1 MTQPKTELSAWTDP
15 LDETWTALDLETT
28 GLSPRGDEIIE
39 VGAVRFRGDEV
50 LDTFESFVNP
60 GRKLS
65 RFIID
70 LTGIRQRDVDAAP
83 TFGEIA
89 GELLA
94 FLGSTPLVGHNVD
107 FDLGFLRAKG
117 LGLSNPV
124 CDTWELAYI
133 IRPDLKSY
141 ALGSLTAQLHAAH
154 ETPHRAVDDANATR
168 QVFMTLLR
176 EMGDL
181 DEPTRAEIG
190 RLAQRSGMKLR
201 SALTPARPPSPASQ
215 RPRIEGGPR
224 VPERDKAK
232 RRARPGISGLDL
244 EELASRLAHRRP
256 LRPNEQASPV
266 DTALVESMLRA
277 GSEFSRAISGF
288 EERAE
293 QVEMAR
299 AVAETLNDGGRLIV
313 EAGTGVGK
321 SLAYLLPAAIYAVLN
336 NKRVVVSTNTINLQE
351 QLVQKDLPMLVA
363 ALAAEPEL
371 SGLDL
376 SYTQLKGRSNYLC
389 VRKWQ
394 HLRASEGL
402 DEAEA
407 RMVAK
412 TLLWLRTTETGDRS
426 EINLGGGAA
435 AAPWDRLSAQGDCS
449 ATGGACFLRAAR
461 DRAAASHIVVVNHAL
476 LLSDLAMGGTV
487 IPEYDIL
494 IVDEA
499 HHLEDEATRQL
510 GFDLPQSAFDD
521 HFQALGG
528 DRGLFNESVAA
539 VARSEAEA
547 LSRESIRQAVGTATA
562 GIPPLREALARVFNA
577 LAATLFPDPT
587 GRSDRNGD
595 ARVTAS
601 TRTQPAWS
609 DIEVLWE
616 NADLMLSELG
626 SSLSGLH
633 RTLDGFGVADLP
645 GYDGMMLELG
655 AEVAKNGLLRGRL
668 REFVVEPREDGIYW
682 STRSAQSNDIE
693 LHLAPLHV
701 GEILDQTLYSAKGS
715 VILTSATLSTNGDF
729 NHVTDRVGF
738 DDARQLLLGSPFDY
752 ASAALVCTPRDMAQP
767 SDSDYQTAVND
778 AVQAAALA
786 TGGRTMALFTSHAAL
801 RACASAVRGRLRGRG
816 IEVLAQ
822 GVDGTP
828 QRLLSRFLERPETLL
843 LGTSSFWEG
852 VDLAGD
858 ALKVLVVARL
868 PFNVPTDPVFAAR
881 SELYENP
888 FNEYA
893 VPEAI
898 LRLRQGFGRLI
909 RTKTDRGVAVILDRR
924 ILSRAYGRAFMRS
937 LPPVTTST
945 PLLEELPAEIARWLG
960 L

>member
-1 MTQPKTELSAWTDP
+1 MTQPELDLSVRTDP
-15 LDETWTALDLETT
+15 LDDTWTALDLETT

-50 LDTFESFVNP
+50 LDTFETFVNP
-60 GRKLS
+60 GRTLS
-65 RFIID
+65 PFIID
-70 LTGIRQRDVDAAP
+70 FTGIRQRDVDAAP
-83 TFGEIA
+83 SFGEIA
-89 GELLA
+89 DELVA

-124 CDTWELAYI
+124 CDTWELAYVL
-133 IRPDLKSY
+133 RPDLKSY
-141 ALGSLTAQLHAAH
+141 ALGSLSGEMHAAH

-168 QVFMTLLR
+168 QVFLALLR
-176 EMGDL
+176 ELGDL
-181 DEPTRAEIG
+181 DEITLAEIS

-201 SALTPARPPSPASQ
+201 SALALARPSSASP
-215 RPRIEGGPR
+215 RRPR
-224 VPERDKAK
+224 VPGRDEAT
-232 RRARPGISGLDL
+232 RRAGPGISGLDV
-244 EELASRLAHRRP
+244 EELASRLARRRP
-256 LRPNEQASPV
+256 LRPNDQASPV

-277 GSEFSRAISGF
+277 DSEFSGAIVGF
-288 EERAE
+288 EERTE

-321 SLAYLLPAAIYAVLN
+321 SLAYLLPAAIHAVLN

-351 QLVQKDLPMLVA
+351 QLIRKDLPMLVA
-363 ALAAEPEL
+363 AMSAAPEL
-371 SGLDL
+371 SDLDL
-376 SYTQLKGRSNYLC
+376 RYTQLKGRSNYLC

-407 RMVAK
+407 RMLAK
-412 TLLWLRTTETGDRS
+412 TLLWLRTTETGDRA

-435 AAPWDRLSAQGDCS
+435 AAPWDRLSAQGDCA
-449 ATGGACFLRAAR
+449 ATAGACFLRAAR

-476 LLSDLAMGGTV
+476 LLSDLAMGGSV

-528 DRGLFNESVAA
+528 DRGLFNDAVAA
-539 VARSEAEA
+539 VERSDGEA
-547 LSRESIRQAVGTATA
+547 SDRVSVQQAVGTATA
-562 GIPPLREALARVFNA
+562 GIPPLREALARLFNA
-577 LAATLFPDPT
+577 LAAALFPDPT
-587 GRSDRNGD
+587 SRPDRNGD
-595 ARVTAS
+595 TRVTAS
-601 TRTQPAWS
+601 TRSQPAWS
-609 DIEVLWE
+609 DMEVLWE

-633 RTLDGFGVADLP
+633 KTLDGLGVGDVP

-655 AEVAKNGLLRGRL
+655 EEVARNGQLRGRI

-701 GEILDQTLYSAKGS
+701 GEILDQTLYSAKES
-715 VILTSATLSTNGDF
+715 VILTSATLSTNGNF
-729 NHVTDRVGF
+729 NHITDRVGF

-752 ASAALVCTPRDMAQP
+752 ESAALVCTPRNMAQP
-767 SDSDYQTAVND
+767 SASEYQAAVND
-778 AVQAAALA
+778 AVQRAALA
-786 TGGRTMALFTSHAAL
+786 AGGRTMALFTSHAAL
-801 RACASAVRGRLRGRG
+801 RACASAVRGPLRGLG

-828 QRLLSRFLERPETLL
+828 QRLLARFLQQPESLL
-843 LGTSSFWEG
+843 LGTASFWEG

-858 ALKVLVVARL
+858 ALKVLVVAKL
-868 PFNVPTDPVFAAR
+868 PFNVPTEPVFAAR
-881 SELYENP
+881 SELYESP
-888 FNEYA
+888 FNQYA
-893 VPEAI
+893 VPQAI

-909 RTKTDRGVAVILDRR
+909 RTRSDRGVAVILDRR
-924 ILSRAYGRAFMRS
+924 ILSKSYGRAFMRS
-937 LPPVTTST
+937 LPPVTVST
-945 PLLEELPAEIARWLG
+945 PLLEELPTEIERWLG

>member
-1 MTQPKTELSAWTDP
+1 MDLSARTDP
-15 LDETWTALDLETT
+15 LSDTWTALDLETT
-28 GLSPRGDEIIE
+28 GLSPRADEIIE
-39 VGAVRFRGDEV
+39 VGAIRFRGDEV
-50 LDTFESFVNP
+50 LDTFETFVNP
-60 GRKLS
+60 GRTLS
-65 RFIID
+65 PFIVD
-70 LTGIRQRDVDAAP
+70 FTGIRQRDVDAAP
-83 TFGEIA
+83 SFGEIV
-89 GELLA
+89 GELAA

-117 LGLSNPV
+117 LSLTNPV
-124 CDTWELAYI
+124 CDTWELAYVL
-133 IRPDLKSY
+133 RPDLKSY
-141 ALGSLTAQLHAAH
+141 ALGSLSAKLHAAH

-168 QVFMTLLR
+168 QVFLALLR
-176 EMGDL
+176 ELGDL
-181 DEPTRAEIG
+181 DKLTQAEIG

-201 SALTPARPPSPASQ
+201 SALALVRPPSAGPRRSRVPARDEAQ
-215 RPRIEGGPR
+215 RPAG
-224 VPERDKAK
+224 
-232 RRARPGISGLDL
+232 PGISGLDL
-244 EELASRLAHRRP
+244 EELASRLAHRRA
-256 LRPNEQASPV
+256 LRPNEQAALV

-277 GSEFSRAISGF
+277 GSDFSGAIDGF

-363 ALAAEPEL
+363 ALSAVPEL

-376 SYTQLKGRSNYLC
+376 SYTPLKGRSNYLC

-412 TLLWLRTTETGDRS
+412 TLLWLRTTETGDRA

-435 AAPWDRLSAQGDCS
+435 AAPWDRLSAQGDCT

-476 LLSDLAMGGTV
+476 LLSDLAMGGSV

-494 IVDEA
+494 IFDEA

-528 DRGLFNESVAA
+528 DRGLFNDAVAA
-539 VARSEAEA
+539 AGRSDAGD
-547 LSRESIRQAVGTATA
+547 LSRDSVQQAVGTATS
-562 GIPPLREALARVFNA
+562 GIPPLREALARLFNA
-577 LAATLFPDPT
+577 LAAALVPDPS
-587 GRSDRNGD
+587 GGSDRNGD

-601 TRTQPAWS
+601 SRSQPAWS

-616 NADLMLSELG
+616 NADLMLAELG

-633 RTLDGFGVADLP
+633 KTLDGLGAGDVP

-655 AEVAKNGLLRGRL
+655 EEVARNTLLRGRL

-682 STRSAQSNDIE
+682 STRSAQSNDVE

-701 GEILDQTLYSAKGS
+701 GEILDQTLYSAKES
-715 VILTSATLSTNGDF
+715 VILTSATLSTNGNF
-729 NHVTDRVGF
+729 NHVTERVGF

-752 ASAALVCTPRDMAQP
+752 ESAALVCTPRDMAQP
-767 SDSDYQTAVND
+767 SDSHYQTAVND
-778 AVQAAALA
+778 AVQMAALA
-786 TGGRTMALFTSHAAL
+786 TGGRTMALFTSHASL

-828 QRLLSRFLERPETLL
+828 QRLLARFLERPETLL
-843 LGTSSFWEG
+843 LGTASFWEG

-868 PFNVPTDPVFAAR
+868 PFNVPTDPVVAAR

-893 VPEAI
+893 VPQAI

-909 RTKTDRGVAVILDRR
+909 RTKSDRGVVVILDRR
-924 ILSRAYGRAFMRS
+924 ILSRGYGPAFMRS
-937 LPPVTTST
+937 LPPVTVST
-945 PLLEELPAEIARWLG
+945 PLLEELPNEIERWLG